1 MRLLVIA
8 CVVAAAPAY
17 ADRELCTPGAVHRG
31 PTVDLDVKDADITE
45 VYRLLADVGRVNL
58 VMADDVAGKITLRLK
73 RVAWSQVAC
82 TVAAVH
88 KLAITVQGE
97 GVPGALPIYLIRRR
111 PPDQRP
117 PGG

>member
-1 MRLLVIA
+1 MMRLLVIA
-8 CVVAAAPAY
+8 CVLAAAPAY
-17 ADRELCTPGAVHRG
+17 AERELCTPGAVHRG
-31 PTVDLDVKDADITE
+31 PTVDLDVKDAAVTE
-45 VYRLLADVGRVNL
+45 VYRLLSDVGRVNL
-58 VMADDVAGKITLRLK
+58 VMADDITGKITLRLK
-73 RVAWSQVAC
+73 RVVWSQVAC

-111 PPDQRP
+111 VDQRP